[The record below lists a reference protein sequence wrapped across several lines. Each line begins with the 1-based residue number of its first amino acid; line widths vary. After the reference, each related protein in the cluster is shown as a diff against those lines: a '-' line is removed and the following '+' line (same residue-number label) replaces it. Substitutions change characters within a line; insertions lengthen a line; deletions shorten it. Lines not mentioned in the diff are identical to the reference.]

1 MIIFAGSLNIIYT
14 VLLKRVHCLQPSG
27 YPFSLLIYK
36 NYKME
41 EEMELLKN
49 TLNAIQPADLKT
61 KELTKEKWDGLVKP
75 MGSLGRLEDVAI
87 KIAGIT
93 GKVENVIEKRVIVVM
108 ASDNGIVEEG
118 VTSTPQIITSLLTEG
133 MVKGI
138 TGVATLARFVNSDL
152 VTVDIGLNS
161 DFNHPE
167 VLMRKIAYGTKNFT
181 KGPAMSYEEAIK
193 SIEVGIEIGDQLFAQ
208 GYEIIGTGELGMGN
222 TTTSAAVLS
231 VFSGLDVSL
240 TCGKGA
246 GITEEQYDKK
256 KNTILKG
263 IELNKPNKED
273 PIDVLSKVGGFDIGG
288 MCGLFLSGAKN
299 RIPVVVDGFISSAA
313 ALCAIKLNPHVKDY
327 LIPSHLSDEPGSRY
341 LLDELG
347 LAPMLDMNMRL
358 GEGSGCPLAFQIIDA
373 ALYTQE
379 NMGTFQQATIDSSIL
394 VDIRE
399 E

>member
-1 MIIFAGSLNIIYT
+1 
-14 VLLKRVHCLQPSG
+14 
-27 YPFSLLIYK
+27 
-36 NYKME
+36 
-41 EEMELLKN
+41 MELLKN

-313 ALCAIKLNPHVKDY
+313 ALCAVKLNPHVKDY
-327 LIPSHLSDEPGSRY
+327 LIPSHLSDEPGSRH

>member
-138 TGVATLARFVNSDL
+138 TGVATLARFVNS
-152 VTVDIGLNS
+152 
-161 DFNHPE
+161 
-167 VLMRKIAYGTKNFT
+167 
-181 KGPAMSYEEAIK
+181 
-193 SIEVGIEIGDQLFAQ
+193 
-208 GYEIIGTGELGMGN
+208 
-222 TTTSAAVLS
+222 
-231 VFSGLDVSL
+231 
-240 TCGKGA
+240 
-246 GITEEQYDKK
+246 
-256 KNTILKG
+256 
-263 IELNKPNKED
+263 
-273 PIDVLSKVGGFDIGG
+273 
-288 MCGLFLSGAKN
+288 
-299 RIPVVVDGFISSAA
+299 
-313 ALCAIKLNPHVKDY
+313 
-327 LIPSHLSDEPGSRY
+327 
-341 LLDELG
+341 
-347 LAPMLDMNMRL
+347 
-358 GEGSGCPLAFQIIDA
+358 
-373 ALYTQE
+373 
-379 NMGTFQQATIDSSIL
+379 
-394 VDIRE
+394 
-399 E
+399 